1 MSNAIAD
8 IVDQPH
14 GGAAPTWVTSGM
26 ESLDF
31 GRNLGHRFLLL
42 LRFAVINATATAL
55 LVAVWF
61 EGWIDKVFE
70 SDITRLVVVIT
81 AVFVTGLLIC
91 AKKVLQTSIELNQ
104 IKELRPAPGTR
115 VAEFL
120 DKSRTLDGQGR
131 ANLTSSLRLK
141 LATRISLVKHIAN
154 SLVLLGL
161 IGTVLG
167 FIIALSGVDADTVSD
182 VSAVGPMVS
191 TLIGGMSV
199 ALYTTL
205 VGSVLNVWL
214 MMNYRILESGTV
226 RLLTQLV
233 DRSEA
238 YHAGA

>member
-8 IVDQPH
+8 IVDQPP
-14 GGAAPTWVTSGM
+14 GGAAPTWVTSGVN
-26 ESLDF
+26 SLEV
-31 GRNLGHRFLLL
+31 GQNLGHRFLLL

-61 EGWIDKVFE
+61 EGWVDKVFE
-70 SDITRLVVVIT
+70 SDITRLVVVIVG
-81 AVFVTGLLIC
+81 VFVTGLLIC
-91 AKKVLQTSIELNQ
+91 AKKVWQTSIELNQ
-104 IKELRPAPGTR
+104 IKEMRPASGTR

-141 LATRISLVKHIAN
+141 FATRISLVKHIAN